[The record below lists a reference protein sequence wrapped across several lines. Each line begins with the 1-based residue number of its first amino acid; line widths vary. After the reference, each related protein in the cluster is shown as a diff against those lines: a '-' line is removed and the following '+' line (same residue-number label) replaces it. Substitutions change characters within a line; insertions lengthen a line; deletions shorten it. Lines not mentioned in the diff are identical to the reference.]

1 MRGGMT
7 LKIETISD
15 ETLRKKILE
24 RFTDDDRTA
33 FENLRVG
40 VVNGVVHLAGIV
52 SSINMRVMAAEIAID
67 VAGVRGVVNRIE
79 APGAPSPARMININI
94 QQNEKE
100 SEL

>member
-7 LKIETISD
+7 LKNKTTSD
-15 ETLRKKILE
+15 ETLRKKILA
-24 RFTDDDRTA
+24 RYTADDRTA
-33 FENLRVG
+33 FNNLRVG
-40 VVNGVVHLAGIV
+40 VVNGIVHLAGIV
-52 SSINMRVMAAEIAID
+52 SSIKLRLVAAEIAID